1 MGVGIERPLLGESR
15 GGPVLPPVEIPLKPL
30 VQGALV
36 AVEVSH
42 PGVSGLLIRALQ
54 IAPVIDLE
62 TGPAALVARLPPP
75 VRAPH
80 PAEEPLLRIPP
91 EGGARRVVG

>member
-30 VQGALV
+30 VQRASV

-42 PGVSGLLIRALQ
+42 PGVPGLLIRALQ
-54 IAPVIDLE
+54 IAQVIDLE
-62 TGPAALVARLPPP
+62 TGRAALVARLSQQ
-75 VRAPH
+75 VRAAYH
-80 PAEEPLLRIPP
+80 ADEQLLCIPRD
-91 EGGARRVVG
+91 GGARRVVA

>member
-30 VQGALV
+30 VQCALV

-42 PGVSGLLIRALQ
+42 PGVPGLLIRALQ
-54 IAPVIDLE
+54 IAQVIDLE
-62 TGPAALVARLPPP
+62 TGRAALVARLTQQGRPTPLAYLQLLRVPP
-75 VRAPH
+75 RAP
-80 PAEEPLLRIPP
+80 AGR
-91 EGGARRVVG
+91 GAA

>member
-42 PGVSGLLIRALQ
+42 PGVPGLLIRALQ
-54 IAPVIDLE
+54 VAQVIDLE
-62 TGPAALVARLPPP
+62 AGGAALVAGL
-75 VRAPH
+75 
-80 PAEEPLLRIPP
+80 AE
-91 EGGARRVVG
+91 EGGATPLSELHLLRVPGEPCARLVVR